1 MRAIVQR
8 VKKSELYIDNQM
20 FSKIE
25 KGFLVLLGV
34 TETDTDE
41 DLKALADKI
50 LKLRVFEDE
59 NGKMN
64 LSLSDIGGELQIVSQ
79 FTLYADCHHGNR
91 PSFINAARPDFANPM
106 YEKFVK
112 YCKETGINVETGV
125 FGADMKINLIN
136 DVPVT
141 IALEAENGK
150 VRWCQK
156 VKNEK

>member
-8 VKKSELYIDNQM
+8 VKKSELYINNELY
-20 FSKIE
+20 SKID

-34 TETDTDE
+34 TETDTEE
-41 DLKALADKI
+41 DMKALADKI

-64 LSLSDIGGELQIVSQ
+64 LSVFDIGGELKVVSQ
-79 FTLYADCHHGNR
+79 FTSYADCHHGNR
-91 PSFINAARPDFANPM
+91 PSFINAAKPDFANPM
-106 YEKFVK
+106 YEKFVN
-112 YCKETGINVETGV
+112 YCKNTGINVETGV

-136 DVPVT
+136 DGPVT

-150 VRWCQK
+150 VK
-156 VKNEK
+156 

>member
-25 KGFLVLLGV
+25 RGFLVLLGV

-136 DVPVT
+136 DGPVT

-150 VRWCQK
+150 VK
-156 VKNEK
+156 

>member
-25 KGFLVLLGV
+25 RGFLVLLGV

-59 NGKMN
+59 SGKMN

-136 DVPVT
+136 DGPVT

-150 VRWCQK
+150 VK
-156 VKNEK
+156 

>member
-8 VKKSELYIDNQM
+8 VKKSELYINNELY
-20 FSKIE
+20 SKIE

-34 TETDTDE
+34 TETDTEE
-41 DLKALADKI
+41 DMKALADKI

-64 LSLSDIGGELQIVSQ
+64 LSVFDIGGELQVVSQ

-91 PSFINAARPDFANPM
+91 PSFINAAKPDFANPM
-106 YEKFVK
+106 YEKFVD
-112 YCKETGINVETGV
+112 YCKNTGINVETGV

-136 DVPVT
+136 DGPVT

-150 VRWCQK
+150 VK
-156 VKNEK
+156 